1 MLVSGGFNF
10 AFGTLPDKKF
20 CENLHP
26 YKISSK
32 FPVEGLVS
40 CQNLELYVVLRAA
53 FGHLPGVTKDKSYNY
68 SELYIFTYKIEL

>member
-1 MLVSGGFNF
+1 MLVSGWLNVV
-10 AFGTLPDKKF
+10 FGTLPDTKF

-32 FPVEGLVS
+32 LPVEGLVS

-68 SELYIFTYKIEL
+68 SELNIFTYKIEL